1 MLTLRDLDVFYG
13 DAQALWGVSMEVG
26 QSEIVALLGSNGAG
40 KTTTLKAISGL
51 LRPRRGEILLEDVRL
66 NRLDPYRMVD
76 RGISHVPEGR
86 RLFPNMTVVEN
97 LLVGAFNTSSWPERQ
112 AVMERVCGIFP
123 ILSERRKQVAGTLS
137 GGEQQMLAIGRGLMS
152 KPSILM
158 LDEPSLGLAPKIV
171 EMIFQVIVKINRD
184 RTTILLIE
192 QNAHIALQVAHQGYV
207 METGRIV
214 MKGAAGELAQDEHVK
229 KAYLGL

>member
-13 DAQALWGVSMEVG
+13 DAQALWGVSMDVEEG
-26 QSEIVALLGSNGAG
+26 EIVALLGSNGAG

-51 LRPRRGEILLEDVRL
+51 LRPRRGEILLRNVRL
-66 NRLDPYRMVD
+66 NRLHPPLMVGW
-76 RGISHVPEGR
+76 GISHVPEGR
-86 RLFPNMTVVEN
+86 RLFPNMTVAEN
-97 LLVGAFNTSSWPERQ
+97 LLVGAFNTGSWPERR

-123 ILSERRKQVAGTLS
+123 ILSERRTQLAGTLS

-152 KPSILM
+152 KPSLLM

-171 EMIFQVIVKINRD
+171 EMIFAIIVRINQE

-192 QNAHIALQVAHQGYV
+192 QNAHIALQVAHHGYV
-207 METGRIV
+207 METGLIV
-214 MKGAAGELAQDEHVK
+214 MKGLALELAQDAHVQ

>member
-1 MLTLRDLDVFYG
+1 MLTLRDVDVFYG
-13 DAQALWGVSMEVG
+13 DAQALWGVSMDVG
-26 QSEIVALLGSNGAG
+26 QGEIVALLGSNGAG
-40 KTTTLKAISGL
+40 KTTTLRAVSGL
-51 LRPRRGEILLEDVRL
+51 LRPRRGEILLGDVRL
-66 NRLDPYRMVD
+66 NRLDPFRMVD
-76 RGISHVPEGR
+76 RGLAHVPEGR
-86 RLFPNMTVVEN
+86 RLFPNMTVAEN
-97 LLVGAFNTSSWPERQ
+97 LLVGAFNTSSWPERH

-123 ILSERRKQVAGTLS
+123 ILSERRKQLAGTLS

-171 EMIFQVIVKINRD
+171 EMIFQVIVEINRD
-184 RTTILLIE
+184 GTTILLIE

-207 METGRIV
+207 METGRIA
-214 MKGAAGELAQDEHVK
+214 MKGTARELAQDEHVK

>member
-13 DAQALWGVSMEVG
+13 DAQALWGVSMDVG

-51 LRPRRGEILLEDVRL
+51 LRPRRGEILLGDVRL